1 MLSTE
6 LRNELN
12 KPEYQTG
19 TYEQRLALL
28 KSKTEPALG
37 KIRKDKIKLLQ
48 AFIGATQ
55 LRDRLAAAT
64 EAQQAA
70 AASVAEA
77 IQPAYLAA
85 EETFSIN
92 LADPQVAGMLAN
104 SVAVGLLTPE
114 EQNYLIG
121 LATYQQEL
129 WPDATLRDVV
139 QHFNPELTDIGEWAE
154 LSYSGGRLALTLMQS
169 LPEPALVR
177 IEACETIDGQNWT
190 AWHRIAHFYNVGEAG
205 LYLADIPR
213 SQLQRRIRWRGE
225 HYAVAGIL
233 AGV

>member
-6 LRNELN
+6 LSTELS

-19 TYEQRLALL
+19 TYTQRLALL

-64 EAQQAA
+64 ETQQAA

-92 LADPQVAGMLAN
+92 LADPQVAGLLTNAV
-104 SVAVGLLTPE
+104 SVGLLTAQE
-114 EQNYLIG
+114 ESYLIG
-121 LATYQQEL
+121 LATYQREL

-139 QHFNPELTDIGEWAE
+139 EHFEPALTDIGDWTD
-154 LSYSGGRLALTLMQS
+154 LTYSGSRLALTLTQA
-169 LPEPALVR
+169 LPEPSLVR
-177 IEACETIDGQNWT
+177 IEASESIDGNNWT
-190 AWHRIAHFYNVGEAG
+190 AWQRISHFYNVGEAG
-205 LYLADIPR
+205 FYLADVPR

-225 HYAVAGIL
+225 DYKVAGAVAG
-233 AGV
+233 V

>member
-6 LRNELN
+6 LSAELN

-19 TYEQRLALL
+19 TYAERLALL

-64 EAQQAA
+64 ETQQAA

-92 LADPQVAGMLAN
+92 LADPQVAGLLESA
-104 SVAVGLLTPE
+104 VAEGLITPQ
-114 EQNYLIG
+114 EQSYLIS
-121 LATYQQEL
+121 LATYQREL
-129 WPDATLRDVV
+129 WPDVTLRDVV
-139 QHFNPELTDIGEWAE
+139 QHFTPGLTDIGDWTDFN
-154 LSYSGGRLALTLMQS
+154 YSGNRLALTLTES
-169 LPEPALVR
+169 LPEPSLVR
-177 IEACETIDGQNWT
+177 IEACESIDGNNWT
-190 AWHRIAHFYNVGEAG
+190 AWQRISHFYNVGEAG
-205 LYLADIPR
+205 LYLAEIPR

-225 HYAVAGIL
+225 HYKVVGAVAG
-233 AGV
+233 V